1 MVTSLRLSE
10 SEDYMK
16 FTSEDLLKA
25 MGLKVGDRIKFG
37 AFEYKV
43 ELYSYA
49 DDESRAGIF
58 RHMDNSDYS
67 LDVLV
72 DEEFTLLPPKPTL
85 TEDEKVILRNLN
97 KRYKYINREEY
108 GGLRVSET
116 KPIYS
121 KSMKEYYYSGFDTF
135 IYDNLFQFIKWGDEP
150 YSIEELL
157 GEE

>member
-1 MVTSLRLSE
+1 
-10 SEDYMK
+10 MK

-25 MGLKVGDRIKFG
+25 MGLKVGQ
-37 AFEYKV
+37 KV
-43 ELYSYA
+43 YVRKHIYEIIDAYGLYRDNGVSY
-49 DDESRAGIF
+49 ESIPLYDIF
-58 RHMDNSDYS
+58 NEKY
-67 LDVLV
+67 
-72 DEEFTLLPPKPTL
+72 EIIQPKPTL

-121 KSMKEYYYSGFDTF
+121 KSMKEYYYNGFDTF
-135 IYDNLFQFIKWGDEP
+135 IYDNLFKFIKWEDEP

-157 GEE
+157 KE

>member
-1 MVTSLRLSE
+1 
-10 SEDYMK
+10 MK

-25 MGLKVGDRIKFG
+25 MGLKVGQRVLIPV
-37 AFEYKV
+37 YNNT
-43 ELYSYA
+43 ELIITK
-49 DDESRAGIF
+49 DGLKNEF
-58 RHMDNSDYS
+58 CSDLS
-67 LDVLV
+67 IAVLV
-72 DEEFTLLPPKPTL
+72 DEDFTIIQPKPTL

-135 IYDNLFQFIKWGDEP
+135 IYDNLFQFIKWEDEP

-157 GEE
+157 NE

>member
-1 MVTSLRLSE
+1 
-10 SEDYMK
+10 MK

-25 MGLKVGDRIKFG
+25 MGLKDSNYIT
-37 AFEYKV
+37 FEDDTRLFEVVQEEK
-43 ELYSYA
+43 ELY
-49 DDESRAGIF
+49 
-58 RHMDNSDYS
+58 
-67 LDVLV
+67 LV
-72 DEEFTLLPPKPTL
+72 CDFKKFNFFNKTLNKNFVIIQPKPTL

-135 IYDNLFQFIKWGDEP
+135 IYDNLFQFIKWEDEP

-157 GEE
+157 KE

>member
-1 MVTSLRLSE
+1 
-10 SEDYMK
+10 MK

-25 MGLKVGDRIKFG
+25 MGLKLGDEVAYLDRK
-37 AFEYKV
+37 
-43 ELYSYA
+43 
-49 DDESRAGIF
+49 GIVF
-58 RHMDNSDYS
+58 MGLNDIPMIDIEHIGKRY
-67 LDVLV
+67 LDVLLKY
-72 DEEFTLLPPKPTL
+72 DYTIIQPKPTL

-135 IYDNLFQFIKWGDEP
+135 IYDNLFQFIKWEDEP

-157 GEE
+157 KE

>member
-1 MVTSLRLSE
+1 
-10 SEDYMK
+10 MK

-25 MGLKVGDRIKFG
+25 MGLKVGDRVKLDRFN
-37 AFEYKV
+37 A
-43 ELYSYA
+43 EL
-49 DDESRAGIF
+49 EIMCTKNGEFILKEKNQIF
-58 RHMDNSDYS
+58 NDTWIISNLMDCE
-67 LDVLV
+67 V
-72 DEEFTLLPPKPTL
+72 TIIQPKPTL

-135 IYDNLFQFIKWGDEP
+135 IYDNLFQFIKWEDEP

-157 GEE
+157 KE

>member
-1 MVTSLRLSE
+1 
-10 SEDYMK
+10 MK

-25 MGLKVGDRIKFG
+25 MGLKVGQRVLIPV
-37 AFEYKV
+37 YNNT
-43 ELYSYA
+43 ELIITK
-49 DDESRAGIF
+49 DGLKNEF
-58 RHMDNSDYS
+58 CSDLS
-67 LDVLV
+67 IAVLV
-72 DEEFTLLPPKPTL
+72 DEYFTIIQPKPTL

-97 KRYKYINREEY
+97 KRYKYMNREEY

-135 IYDNLFQFIKWGDEP
+135 IYDNLFKFIKWEDEP

-157 GEE
+157 KD

>member
-1 MVTSLRLSE
+1 
-10 SEDYMK
+10 MK
-16 FTSEDLLKA
+16 FTSEYLLKA
-25 MGLKVGDRIKFG
+25 MGLKVGQRVLIPV
-37 AFEYKV
+37 YNNT
-43 ELYSYA
+43 ELIVTK
-49 DDESRAGIF
+49 DGLKNEF
-58 RHMDNSDYS
+58 FSDLS
-67 LDVLV
+67 IAVLV
-72 DEEFTLLPPKPTL
+72 DEDFTIIQPKPTL

-135 IYDNLFQFIKWGDEP
+135 IYDNLFQFIKWEDEP

-157 GEE
+157 NE

>member
-1 MVTSLRLSE
+1 
-10 SEDYMK
+10 MK

-25 MGLKVGDRIKFG
+25 MGLKVGQRVLMH
-37 AFEYKV
+37 AYNST
-43 ELYSYA
+43 ELIVTK
-49 DDESRAGIF
+49 DGLKNEF
-58 RHMDNSDYS
+58 FSDLS
-67 LDVLV
+67 IAVLV
-72 DEEFTLLPPKPTL
+72 DEDFTIIQPKPTL

-135 IYDNLFQFIKWGDEP
+135 IYDNLFQFIKWEDEP

-157 GEE
+157 EE

>member
-1 MVTSLRLSE
+1 
-10 SEDYMK
+10 MK

-25 MGLKVGDRIKFG
+25 MGLKVGQRVLIPV
-37 AFEYKV
+37 YNNT
-43 ELYSYA
+43 ELIVTK
-49 DDESRAGIF
+49 DGLKNEF
-58 RHMDNSDYS
+58 FSDLS
-67 LDVLV
+67 IAVLV
-72 DEEFTLLPPKPTL
+72 DEDFTIIQPKPTL

-135 IYDNLFQFIKWGDEP
+135 IYDNLFQFIKWEDEP

-157 GEE
+157 KEN

>member
-1 MVTSLRLSE
+1 
-10 SEDYMK
+10 MK

-25 MGLKVGDRIKFG
+25 MGLKENDVIQLETGDIFKVVLNPMHINHDG
-37 AFEYKV
+37 ETYTQDIYKLEFKDSTV
-43 ELYSYA
+43 RMPIIILLNNSYT
-49 DDESRAGIF
+49 IIQ
-58 RHMDNSDYS
+58 
-67 LDVLV
+67 
-72 DEEFTLLPPKPTL
+72 PKPTL

-135 IYDNLFQFIKWGDEP
+135 IYDNLIHSFKFVIC
-150 YSIEELL
+150 SLCI
-157 GEE
+157 

>member
-1 MVTSLRLSE
+1 
-10 SEDYMK
+10 MK

-25 MGLKVGDRIKFG
+25 MGLEVGQT
-37 AFEYKV
+37 V
-43 ELYSYA
+43 CV
-49 DDESRAGIF
+49 
-58 RHMDNSDYS
+58 DNSMNFFITERNDVMFENLRSHSMISIEKFIEYAINYDY
-67 LDVLV
+67 
-72 DEEFTLLPPKPTL
+72 TIIQPKPTL

-121 KSMKEYYYSGFDTF
+121 KSMKEYYYNGFDTF
-135 IYDNLFQFIKWGDEP
+135 IYDNLFQFIKWEDEP

-157 GEE
+157 KE

>member
-1 MVTSLRLSE
+1 
-10 SEDYMK
+10 MK

-25 MGLKVGDRIKFG
+25 MGLKVGDRVIFKYNTYEVLGGSYYDCLRRTNGVASEFLSLVCLFNEN
-37 AFEYKV
+37 FE
-43 ELYSYA
+43 
-49 DDESRAGIF
+49 II
-58 RHMDNSDYS
+58 
-67 LDVLV
+67 
-72 DEEFTLLPPKPTL
+72 PPKPTL

-135 IYDNLFQFIKWGDEP
+135 IYDNLFQFIKWEDEP

-157 GEE
+157 KE